1 MKRFFPI
8 LGDIWMLAVLI
19 LLVLKLVRVFGGRGV
34 SADNMDWLIGGG
46 AAIFLVAVLGWYCRK
61 RFFSGRNS
69 SRERRRDAC
78 AEAAA
83 REWRAKW
90 RRDAVILRSTPAT
103 ELPEGKVSCLGR
115 VTWQLPGEEQP
126 VDAEGKPLDP
136 LATIFVSDLPGVP
149 KALRK
154 VALITVFASEEAWSE
169 DPEEKPQLG
178 CVIRTYSAL
187 DGLVPCNY
195 VAASLKPCVL
205 TPEPVTNDMPQWP
218 DCGGEEAEWDAI
230 RSLEKKCKLDY
241 HEDICGAVYAT
252 YRKKEFPLAFGAE
265 TDKCA
270 VYETHKIGGYPAY
283 IQDPIEI
290 PEDYPFVMQIT
301 SDFDAGLYIADC
313 GIYYFYYNAEKNDWR
328 VYAASY

>member
-154 VALITVFASEEAWSE
+154 VALITVF
-169 DPEEKPQLG
+169 PMKRLG
-178 CVIRTYSAL
+178 PKI
-187 DGLVPCNY
+187 
-195 VAASLKPCVL
+195 
-205 TPEPVTNDMPQWP
+205 
-218 DCGGEEAEWDAI
+218 
-230 RSLEKKCKLDY
+230 
-241 HEDICGAVYAT
+241 
-252 YRKKEFPLAFGAE
+252 RKKNLSWVASFALIPLWTA
-265 TDKCA
+265 
-270 VYETHKIGGYPAY
+270 
-283 IQDPIEI
+283 
-290 PEDYPFVMQIT
+290 
-301 SDFDAGLYIADC
+301 
-313 GIYYFYYNAEKNDWR
+313 
-328 VYAASY
+328 